1 MARTYESVL
10 KYLEEHKPRM
20 AEVPSARLRTLI
32 SQLATKRSSDA
43 LSLGRFHD
51 LLLFLRAFPP
61 DPTILRLA
69 DRLLASFSKRIRKLN
84 NAGADPSAIQDGEE
98 FAGIA
103 GTTLTTILDYEEA
116 AWLTNRFPRQLSID
130 WDSYQEEHSLAP
142 LLTRFTPLFE
152 EDGSVEPDV
161 PYSTW
166 LRATA
171 NGHGLEWL
179 LDRLRGSELPN
190 SIRAALFA
198 ALHVPIRWSLG
209 DSLATRTHARR
220 QVQRFFFHRDP
231 LIQRRDVSLTS
242 ELSKEPLQ
250 EKRLSLKQGEE
261 IITMCR
267 EATSVRY
274 RELYGTTRGD
284 PHDVVQF
291 DVGRG
296 VQIFMWGLPPTKRL
310 PLRAYQAGFTLKN
323 GIPINYIEAISLF
336 EWVEVGFNTFYAYR
350 DGETA
355 WVYAQVLRILRQRLD
370 VSCISVYPYQIGQN
384 NEEALASGAFWFYRK
399 LGFRCMR
406 PDLEQLARREEQKIA
421 SDKTHRTSSQ
431 NLRKLAEGHVAYEL
445 PGAALGAWNHFR
457 MRNIGLALAKK
468 MGTDFGGDPKKMLN
482 FARKKLSQFLKF
494 SPDRLNTEESLAW
507 DNFSFAFNLYGTPQ
521 NWHPVEKLALVRI
534 VRAKARIPDADY
546 ARLLRT
552 HTKLRAV
559 LLKLGSKTYPPST
572 PRC

>member
-10 KYLEEHKPRM
+10 KYLEEHKPRI

-32 SQLATKRSSDA
+32 SQLATKRPSDA

-51 LLLFLRAFPP
+51 LLLFLRAFPS
-61 DPTILRLA
+61 DPTILRLS
-69 DRLLASFSKRIRKLN
+69 DRLLASFSKRIRKLTK
-84 NAGADPSAIQDGEE
+84 AGVDLSAIQDGEE

-116 AWLTNRFPRQLSID
+116 AWLTNCFPGHLSID
-130 WDSYQEEHSLAP
+130 WDSYEEEHSLAP
-142 LLTRFTPLFE
+142 LLTRFIPLFE

-166 LRATA
+166 LRNAA
-171 NGHGLEWL
+171 NGRGLEWL
-179 LDRLRGSELPN
+179 LDQLRGSELPN
-190 SIRAALFA
+190 SIRSALFG

-220 QVQRFFFHRDP
+220 QVKGVFFHRDP
-231 LIQRRDVSLTS
+231 LIQRRDVSLAS
-242 ELSKEPLQ
+242 ELSKEPFQ
-250 EKRLSLKQGEE
+250 EKRLSFKKGEE

-355 WVYAQVLRILRQRLD
+355 WVYAQVLRILRQRLGAL
-370 VSCISVYPYQIGQN
+370 CISVYPYQIGQN

-406 PDLEQLARREEQKIA
+406 SDLEQLARREEQKIA
-421 SDKTHRTSSQ
+421 ADRTHRTSLPT
-431 NLRKLAEGHVAYEL
+431 LRKLAEGHVAYEL
-445 PGAALGAWNHFR
+445 PGAARGAWDHFR

-468 MGTDFGGDPKKMLN
+468 MGTEYGGDPQKMLK
-482 FARKKLSQFLKF
+482 FARKKLSQFLRF
-494 SPDRLNTEESLAW
+494 SPDRLTPEERLAW
-507 DNFSFAFNLYGTPQ
+507 DNFSFAFSLHRSPQ
-521 NWHPVEKLALVRI
+521 TWQPVEKSAMARI
-534 VRAKARIPDADY
+534 IRAKARIPDADY
-546 ARLLRT
+546 VRLLRA

-559 LLKLGSKTYPPST
+559 LLEVGSKI
-572 PRC
+572 